1 MTTITTPSSLAL
13 VSILETAWQDVDSS
27 FERFCLTAGIGA
39 IEQMLC
45 DDAQQLDVD
54 ENAEGPPAWVTN
66 PWEIASWREAIAW
79 RRALLQAVREVPEAG
94 ASGVH
99 GRAE

>member
-1 MTTITTPSSLAL
+1 
-13 VSILETAWQDVDSS
+13 
-27 FERFCLTAGIGA
+27 
-39 IEQMLC
+39 
-45 DDAQQLDVD
+45 
-54 ENAEGPPAWVTN
+54 VTN

-94 ASGVH
+94 ASSVH